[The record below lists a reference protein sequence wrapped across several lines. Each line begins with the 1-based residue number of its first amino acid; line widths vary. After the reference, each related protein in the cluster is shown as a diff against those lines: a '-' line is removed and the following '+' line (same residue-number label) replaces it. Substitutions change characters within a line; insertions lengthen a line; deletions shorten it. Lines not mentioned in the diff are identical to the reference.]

1 MMSVHLR
8 RKNVAV
14 IAILLAGLLFAGALF
29 AHGVAPGD
37 ADFLERNAGHALLA
51 FMYLGAKHMIT
62 GYDHLLYL
70 LGVIFYLYRPKD
82 IAVYVTLFAVGHS
95 ITLLSSVL
103 GEINVNAY
111 LVDAVIGLSVAY
123 KAFENLD
130 GFKRIFNR
138 QPNPKIAVFSFGLV
152 HGFGLATKLQDLTLS
167 QEGLVANIIAF
178 NVGVEIGQLLALV
191 VLAVLINAWRAAGS
205 FDRHANAFNL
215 LLMFAGFALAAYQI
229 SGQQQSR
236 ISLPR
241 RFTAPMREMLAMQPR
256 FNVQKGKR
264 AYNLLEHRRFRA
276 AYDFMMLR
284 AEVGE
289 IDIEIAHFWTGVQ
302 KQSADERR
310 ESFAINQKA
319 GTGKRRPRRRRSKKS
334 AQP

>member
-1 MMSVHLR
+1 MMLVHPG

-14 IAILLAGLLFAGALF
+14 IAILLVALLFGGVLF
-29 AHGVAPGD
+29 AHGVAPAD

-70 LGVIFYLYRPKD
+70 LGVIFFLYRPKD

-95 ITLLSSVL
+95 ITLLSGVL

-167 QEGLVANIIAF
+167 QEGLVANIISF

-191 VLAVLINAWRAAGS
+191 VLLVLINTWRAAGS

-229 SGQQQSR
+229 SGYY
-236 ISLPR
+236 
-241 RFTAPMREMLAMQPR
+241 F
-256 FNVQKGKR
+256 G
-264 AYNLLEHRRFRA
+264 A
-276 AYDFMMLR
+276 A
-284 AEVGE
+284 
-289 IDIEIAHFWTGVQ
+289 
-302 KQSADERR
+302 
-310 ESFAINQKA
+310 
-319 GTGKRRPRRRRSKKS
+319 
-334 AQP
+334 

>member
-1 MMSVHLR
+1 V
-8 RKNVAV
+8 
-14 IAILLAGLLFAGALF
+14 LF

-70 LGVIFYLYRPKD
+70 LGVIFFLYRPKD

-95 ITLLSSVL
+95 ITLLIGVL

-167 QEGLVANIIAF
+167 QEGLVANIISF

-191 VLAVLINAWRAAGS
+191 VLLVLINAWRATGS

-229 SGQQQSR
+229 SGY
-236 ISLPR
+236 
-241 RFTAPMREMLAMQPR
+241 F
-256 FNVQKGKR
+256 FG
-264 AYNLLEHRRFRA
+264 A
-276 AYDFMMLR
+276 A
-284 AEVGE
+284 
-289 IDIEIAHFWTGVQ
+289 
-302 KQSADERR
+302 
-310 ESFAINQKA
+310 
-319 GTGKRRPRRRRSKKS
+319 
-334 AQP
+334 

>member
-1 MMSVHLR
+1 MMLVHSR
-8 RKNVAV
+8 SKSVAV
-14 IAILLAGLLFAGALF
+14 IAILLVGLLFGGILF

-70 LGVIFYLYRPKD
+70 LGVIFFLYRPKD

-95 ITLLSSVL
+95 ITLLSGVL

-138 QPNPKIAVFSFGLV
+138 QPNPKFAVFSFGLV

-167 QEGLVANIIAF
+167 QEGLVANIISF

-191 VLAVLINAWRAAGS
+191 VLLVLINAWRAAGS

-229 SGQQQSR
+229 SGYY
-236 ISLPR
+236 
-241 RFTAPMREMLAMQPR
+241 F
-256 FNVQKGKR
+256 G
-264 AYNLLEHRRFRA
+264 A
-276 AYDFMMLR
+276 A
-284 AEVGE
+284 
-289 IDIEIAHFWTGVQ
+289 
-302 KQSADERR
+302 
-310 ESFAINQKA
+310 
-319 GTGKRRPRRRRSKKS
+319 
-334 AQP
+334 